1 MEYKQSYDNDLNIL
15 TIQLNKI
22 LLEKKYEE
30 HIKPYKDS
38 AALVKMIYKK
48 NEHLFEEYK
57 DIPDLE
63 DKNILRSLNENQ
75 ISNLIKVLKVIENPN
90 EIKNV
95 VNPDDN
101 YFYRNLI
108 ETNPLKPLSIENDI
122 SSFMSSI
129 NNGEER
135 LKIKQIILEI
145 AEKNYPEIIKNIYPD
160 AKDERVNDYFHKNHI
175 KLLHREN
182 VLSEEINVI
191 SKNPTELYD
200 FLNDDKKPPL
210 GDRIKSLKGF
220 LKEKNI
226 IGEDAQNKNKL
237 K

>member
-226 IGEDAQNKNKL
+226 IGEDVQNKNKL

>member
-1 MEYKQSYDNDLNIL
+1 MEYNQNYENDLNIL
-15 TIQLNKI
+15 TKQLNKI
-22 LLEKKYEE
+22 SLEKSYEKLIE
-30 HIKPYKDS
+30 PYKNNP
-38 AALVKMIYKK
+38 ALVKMLHKK

-57 DIPDLE
+57 DNPDLE

-226 IGEDAQNKNKL
+226 IGEDVQNKNKL